1 MTINLNFKTVEKE
14 VDIGQG
20 VIHYALRG
28 EGPVVCLASTLSG
41 SWLNQA
47 RLLRREYTVLTFDM
61 RGYGRSIT
69 RETGFP
75 SNEAHAEDLK
85 MVLDHLRLDKI
96 VLVGLSHGGSVAQHF
111 AVNYPEYLRGLVI
124 VSSLAKASGSTF
136 ILLNLLHGFL
146 KRGDIETFW
155 EVLKAFLFSEKNF
168 SRVPQDENDL
178 KRLMFNQYTCE
189 SLEQIYACSLKH
201 DTREFLPQ
209 IKIPTMV
216 VGGNEDILFPPPI
229 TDEIAALIPGA
240 QKRLLE
246 TAHLPPIED
255 PRGFHSILKEFL
267 KSLLPV

>member
-47 RLLRREYTVLTFDM
+47 RLLRREYTVLT
-61 RGYGRSIT
+61 
-69 RETGFP
+69 
-75 SNEAHAEDLK
+75 L
-85 MVLDHLRLDKI
+85 VLDHLRLDKI